1 MLANFRISAIVF
13 LDIESG
19 LNALALLLSLITSKI
34 FIGFFPFLSLPSSE
48 KYIILPVTVN
58 LFCEEMYQYAVVSQ
72 YVKGV
77 VFRMIRAKIWF
88 RCAVVHDPVSPI
100 IVQPA
105 LIGWEAKQRQIDLTI
120 ERAFKGD
127 ELLRR
132 MKGWITVDPAKV
144 IEVVNEFGRLK
155 VLDDREL
162 VVEIED
168 RASFDN
174 LKKNLFSTF
183 GNEVDVELI

>member
-1 MLANFRISAIVF
+1 MHHYS
-13 LDIESG
+13 
-19 LNALALLLSLITSKI
+19 
-34 FIGFFPFLSLPSSE
+34 
-48 KYIILPVTVN
+48 
-58 LFCEEMYQYAVVSQ
+58 VVSQ

-77 VFRMIRAKIWF
+77 VFGMIRAKIWF

-144 IEVVNEFGRLK
+144 IEVINEFGSLK
-155 VLDDREL
+155 VLDDKEL
-162 VVEIED
+162 VVEMED
-168 RASFDN
+168 RESFDN
-174 LKKNLFSTF
+174 LKKDLFSTF